1 MIMGIRKL
9 AHFGALKL
17 SSLRTRSSAS
27 QNAKNQVESP
37 IQRRQ
42 REQQLQLE
50 GDKQEFRKR

>member
-9 AHFGALKL
+9 THYGALKL
-17 SSLRTRSSAS
+17 SSLRTSSSAS
-27 QNAKNQVESP
+27 QDAKNQVESP

-42 REQQLQLE
+42 REQQQMLD

>member
-9 AHFGALKL
+9 THFGALKF
-17 SSLRTRSSAS
+17 SSLRSRSSTS
-27 QNAKNQVESP
+27 ENAKNQVESP
-37 IQRRQ
+37 IQRRE